1 MSEYSLA
8 LHPDSTSPVASV
20 KVVIRRAASGTLRLT
35 YHLSGALDDVAFPEA
50 QPPLR
55 TDELWKR
62 SCFEAF
68 LAAGDAYYELN
79 FSPSS
84 QWAAYHF
91 DAYRT
96 GMRAAAMPSPSIA
109 WLREPEKAQLAATVH
124 VPSDATGPLA
134 LSTVI
139 EDLAGNR
146 SFWAL
151 AHAPGPPDFHHT
163 ACFAAQLPPAG

>member
-79 FSPSS
+79 FSPSTLTVRGCA
-84 QWAAYHF
+84 QQPC
-91 DAYRT
+91 
-96 GMRAAAMPSPSIA
+96 RARLSPGCAS
-109 WLREPEKAQLAATVH
+109 RKR
-124 VPSDATGPLA
+124 
-134 LSTVI
+134 
-139 EDLAGNR
+139 R
-146 SFWAL
+146 S
-151 AHAPGPPDFHHT
+151 
-163 ACFAAQLPPAG
+163 